1 MARIG
6 VGDCRRFASVYLS
19 TMDPELAASAVGM
32 TDGTAILGTDE
43 VEQELY
49 ERRAILRRQLQ
60 PEDVARALAALAFG
74 RCNDCVK
81 LALEDAPAID
91 KLDLRLLS
99 EIKRND
105 KGTVEIKLIDRLAA
119 LEQLSRITANDE
131 ETATAFLD
139 AMRAACEAS

>member
-6 VGDCRRFASVYLS
+6 VGDCRRFASAYLR
-19 TMDPELAASAVGM
+19 TMDPELAAEAVGM
-32 TDGTAILGTDE
+32 TDGTALLGTDE
-43 VEQELY
+43 VEQELF

-60 PEDVARALAALAFG
+60 PEDVARTLAALAFG

-91 KLDLRLLS
+91 KLDLRQLA
-99 EIKRND
+99 EIKRNE

-119 LEQLSRITANDE
+119 LEQLTKLTATDE
-131 ETATAFLD
+131 EAAKAFLD
-139 AMRAACEAS
+139 AMSAACEMP